1 MANSKWPL
9 AQGRMADLIREHDWA
24 TTALGPI
31 EHWPQSRKIAIELM
45 LSSGHAM
52 QIVWGPEQ
60 VMLYNDAYAPM
71 LGQRHPQAL
80 GARFCEAW
88 PEIWDDIAPLV
99 DQVYAG
105 ETIRFEELPLV
116 MTRRGFPEDTWWSF
130 SYSPLRDESGAV
142 AGLLNVT
149 LEATGRV
156 RAERAERE
164 RDEAHARLQ
173 HNEARLQ
180 ALVAASSDVVYSMSP
195 DWKEMRQLTGRGFV
209 ADTRVPS
216 IRWLD
221 DYLLAEDRAWV
232 LAAIDKAIAARK
244 VFELEHRVRRA
255 DGSIGW
261 TFSRAVPV
269 FGADGEIS
277 EWFGMAADITE
288 QRESARRQA
297 FLLKLSDTLRPLDDP
312 RALKQAAAHL
322 LGEYLGVNRV
332 FYAEVD
338 DARVSIPGNYEND
351 IVPLTP
357 GWYESSV
364 YGDWMMDTYRRGEVL
379 NFSDSQHD
387 PRCSPAERAALAE
400 LQVIAALGVGLMK
413 GGCLRSILVMQ
424 SAVPRLWTAEETT
437 LLNDVAERTWVAI
450 ERARAGQ
457 ELEARVGERTAELQD
472 ALDHLNRETAERQLA
487 EERLRQSEKL
497 KAVGQLTGG
506 IAHDFNNMLQG
517 LMSALGLV
525 RTRVTQGRGPEAID
539 YLDAALKAANR
550 AGALTQRLLAFSR
563 LQTLAPRPVSMDQ
576 IARGMEDMIR
586 STVGPAV
593 QVELELAE
601 GRWQVLCDPGQ
612 MESAL
617 LNLCINARDAMPDG
631 GWLTISTEERLLQ
644 RDDLADFDDLQPGR
658 YAVVAVSDTGTGMRP
673 DVLARAFEPFFTTKP
688 AGQGTGLGLSQIYG
702 FMRQSGGLVQID
714 TQVDKGTTVR
724 LCLPLLEAADLQ
736 PQAPVSNGKTLLLV
750 EDEHEVRA
758 LLADQLRDLGYRVLE
773 ADTAAAAQRILNTGA
788 HVDLMVTDF
797 GLRGGVTG
805 RQLADAVREKAPGLP
820 VIFITGFAGAEPLL
834 GEDVLRKPFETAA
847 LASLIEVRLAAAS

>member
-1 MANSKWPL
+1 MANTKWPQ

-24 TTALGPI
+24 ATALGPI
-31 EHWPQSRKIAIELM
+31 EQWPQSRKTAVELM

-52 QIVWGPEQ
+52 QIAWGPEQ
-60 VMLYNDAYAPM
+60 VVLYNDAYAPM

-80 GARFCEAW
+80 GVRFREAW
-88 PEIWDDIAPLV
+88 PDVWDDIAPLV
-99 DQVYAG
+99 ERVYAG
-105 ETIRFEELPLV
+105 ETVRFEDMPLV
-116 MTRRGFPEDTWWSF
+116 MTRSGFSEDTWWNF

-149 LEATGRV
+149 AEATARV

-164 RDEAHARLQ
+164 RDEAHARLLY
-173 HNEARLQ
+173 NEARLQ
-180 ALVAASSDVVYSMSP
+180 ALVAASSDVVYSMSE
-195 DWKEMRQLTGRGFV
+195 DWKEMRQLTGRGLV
-209 ADTRVPS
+209 ADNQMPS
-216 IRWLD
+216 IRWID
-221 DYLLAEDRAWV
+221 DYLLPDDRQTV
-232 LAAIDKAIAARK
+232 LAALDQAMASRH

-261 TFSRAVPV
+261 IYSRAVPV
-269 FGADGEIS
+269 FDADGEIN
-277 EWFGMAADITE
+277 EWFGMAADITAR
-288 QRESARRQA
+288 RESERRQA
-297 FLLKLSDTLRPLDDP
+297 FLLRLADTLRSLDSP
-312 RALKQAAAHL
+312 HALEQAAARL
-322 LGEYLGVNRV
+322 LSEHV
-332 FYAEVD
+332 
-338 DARVSIPGNYEND
+338 
-351 IVPLTP
+351 
-357 GWYESSV
+357 
-364 YGDWMMDTYRRGEVL
+364 GD
-379 NFSDSQHD
+379 
-387 PRCSPAERAALAE
+387 
-400 LQVIAALGVGLMK
+400 
-413 GGCLRSILVMQ
+413 
-424 SAVPRLWTAEETT
+424 AEETA
-437 LLNDVAERTWVAI
+437 LRNEVAERTWVAI

-457 ELEARVGERTAELQD
+457 ELEARVGERTAELQE
-472 ALDHLNRETAERQLA
+472 ALDRLNREIAERQLA

-525 RTRVTQGRGPEAID
+525 RTRVNQGRGPEAIA

-576 IARGMEDMIR
+576 IARGMEDMIC

-593 QVELELAE
+593 QVELKLAE

-644 RDDLADFDDLQPGR
+644 RAELADLDDLRPGR
-658 YAVVAVSDTGTGMRP
+658 YAVVAVSDTGTGMSP
-673 DVLARAFEPFFTTKP
+673 EILARAFEPFFTTKP
-688 AGQGTGLGLSQIYG
+688 PGQGTGLGLSQIYG

-714 TQVDKGTTVR
+714 TQVGKGTTVR
-724 LCLPLLEAADLQ
+724 LCLPLHEAGDTPA
-736 PQAPVSNGKTLLLV
+736 QAPASNGKTLLLV
-750 EDEHEVRA
+750 EDEHEVRG

-773 ADTAAAAQRILNTGA
+773 ADTAASAQRILDTGA

-805 RQLADAVREKAPGLP
+805 RQLADVVREKVRGLP
-820 VIFITGFAGAEPLL
+820 VIFITGFAGAEPLQ

-847 LASLIEVRLAAAS
+847 LASLIEVRLGASS